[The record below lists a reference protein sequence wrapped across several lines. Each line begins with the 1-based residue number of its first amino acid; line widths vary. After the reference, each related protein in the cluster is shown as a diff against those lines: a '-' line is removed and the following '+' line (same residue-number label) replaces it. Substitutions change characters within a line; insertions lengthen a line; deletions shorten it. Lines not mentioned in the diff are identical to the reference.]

1 LDSGTDCIRVNILL
15 TNDDG
20 IEFPGIHALQD
31 EFANLGD
38 IYTFAPRMEKSCTSQ
53 AMTLFEDVYVKPVD
67 DKTFIVNGFPVDC
80 VNIALHGDLVD
91 VKFDLLISGINK
103 GVNMGEDILY
113 SGTVGAALHGFIHN
127 IPSIAISAG
136 YLDKTGD
143 FPKVAR
149 FLRRFVEEQKNILDS
164 PVILNVNYPP
174 EIKMPEQIK
183 WTKLGTRIYRDK
195 YIRTHAE
202 EGAFFFNLGGS
213 ELNHKEAEGTDFNA
227 YHDGN
232 VSVTPLTTDA
242 TDYSYRN
249 RFK

>member
-1 LDSGTDCIRVNILL
+1 MNILL

-31 EFANLGD
+31 EFADMGNLF
-38 IYTFAPRMEKSCTSQ
+38 TFAPRMEKSATSQ
-53 AMTLFEDVYVKPVD
+53 AMTLYEDIYVKPID

-113 SGTVGAALHGFIHN
+113 SGTVGAALHGFIHG
-127 IPSIAISAG
+127 IPSIAISSG

-143 FPKVAR
+143 FTKIAR
-149 FLRRFVEEQKNILDS
+149 FLRHFIEQSKELLKTPVVWNI
-164 PVILNVNYPP
+164 NYPS
-174 EIKMPEQIK
+174 EIKTGETVK

-202 EGAFFFNLGGS
+202 DGAFFFNLGGS
-213 ELNHKEAEGTDFNA
+213 ELNHKEAEGTDFDA
-227 YHDGN
+227 YSKGH

>member
-1 LDSGTDCIRVNILL
+1 MNILL

-20 IEFPGIHALQD
+20 IEFAGIHALQD
-31 EFANLGD
+31 EFAKMGD
-38 IYTFAPRMEKSCTSQ
+38 VYTFAPRMEKSATSQ
-53 AMTLFEDVYVKPVD
+53 AMTLFEDVYVKPVN

-91 VKFDLLISGINK
+91 VPFDLLVSGINK

-136 YLDKTGD
+136 YLDKNGD
-143 FPKVAR
+143 FPKIAR
-149 FLRRFVEEQKNILDS
+149 FLRRFVEERKELFTS
-164 PVILNVNYPP
+164 PVILNVNYPTQ
-174 EIKMPEQIK
+174 IKMPEKIK

-202 EGAFFFNLGGS
+202 DGAFLFNLGGS
-213 ELNHKEAEGTDFNA
+213 ELNHKEAEGTDFDA
-227 YHDGN
+227 YYKGY

-242 TDYSYRN
+242 TNYAYRN
-249 RFK
+249 RIEQQ